1 MTITAKSRW
10 ALALVAAL
18 RLAAADQTELINAAR
33 NSGASEVRT
42 LLQPSVDVNATDGD
56 GSTAL
61 HWASLRNDVEMADLL
76 LRAGANPN
84 ATTDLG
90 VTPLWPACLNGN
102 VAMVRLL
109 LEAKANPNAALLLG
123 ETLVMTAS
131 RSGSAEAVELLLAAG
146 ADPNARPKRKETTP
160 CQFDPS
166 RMCSVQA
173 GGQSALMWAVA
184 QKHHDVVKVLL
195 AHGADVHA
203 RSHVYAVKKSADVPH
218 PVPENQRAFPQGGDT
233 ALIFAARLG
242 DTASTKML
250 VSATANVNDADGWG
264 MSAMALAAYN
274 NHTAVVEYLLEFGAD
289 PNLPS
294 SEIAPIHSA
303 ILHRNEAMVDA
314 LLAHGANPNVQLRAW
329 TGTERGSRDR
339 WIHPS
344 LVGASPLWLAAR
356 FGTPKMMRLL
366 VVRGADPRFVHRSA
380 YYDPTMGSVATAN
393 VGIDAPRLTETSTVL
408 MAAVGI
414 GGTQGMGWPVP
425 DPQGRESEVLE
436 AVKLALDLGVDINA
450 VNRFGRTCKVPWEV
464 PSGQVRQCVEVER
477 PDQDAHGKFS
487 PPRTAL
493 EGARSSGYRS
503 VAEYLVT
510 KGGVGLDVPVAE
522 PKPVHHD

>member
-1 MTITAKSRW
+1 MRRLSTARW
-10 ALALVAAL
+10 ALAMLVVLRVAAVEN
-18 RLAAADQTELINAAR
+18 TELVQAAR
-33 NSGASEVRT
+33 QGDPATVRT
-42 LLQPSVDVNATDGD
+42 LLQQRIDPNAIDGD

-61 HWASLRNDVEMADLL
+61 HWASHHNDLELANLL
-76 LRAGANPN
+76 LQAGANPN
-84 ATTDLG
+84 ATNDLG
-90 VTPLWPACLNGN
+90 VTPLWPACLNGSGP
-102 VAMVRLL
+102 MVRRL

-131 RSGSAEAVELLLAAG
+131 RSGSAEVVQLLLAAG

-160 CQFDPS
+160 CVFDPR

-195 AHGADVHA
+195 EHGADVHA

-242 DTASTKML
+242 DLVSTKLL
-250 VSATANVNDADGWG
+250 VSAKANVNDADGWG

-274 NHTAVVEYLLEFGAD
+274 DHTDVVEYLLEFGAD

-294 SEIAPIHSA
+294 SEIAPLHAA
-303 ILHRNEAMVDA
+303 ILHRNERMVDA
-314 LLAHGANPNVQLRAW
+314 LLAHGTDPELRLRAW

-344 LVGASPLWLAAR
+344 LVGATPLWLAAR
-356 FGTPKMMRLL
+356 FGTPGVMRLL
-366 VVRGADPRFVHRSA
+366 IGRGADPLFVHHSA
-380 YYDPTMGSVATAN
+380 YYDATIGSVATAN

-414 GGTQGMGWPVP
+414 GGAQGMGWAVV
-425 DPQGRESEVLE
+425 DAKQREAEVLE
-436 AVKLALDLGVDINA
+436 AVKLALEHGVDINA
-450 VNRFGRTCKVPWEV
+450 VNHFGRTCKVPWEV
-464 PSGQVRQCVEVER
+464 PAGQVRKCVEVER
-477 PDQDAHGKFS
+477 PDQEAHGRFS

-493 EGARSSGYRS
+493 EGARAAGYRS
-503 VAEYLVT
+503 VAEYLESR
-510 KGGVGLDVPVAE
+510 GGIGAAVPLAQ
-522 PKPVHHD
+522 PRAVHHD